1 MIRTSVICLAALLA
15 VSGCASPVI
24 YDLESD
30 KVMVQATDDSA
41 ATMHT
46 ADAGCTIHD
55 RKAVG
60 PLSHRCL
67 DNSCFKKIYLFACKE
82 GAQNLTQQALSAR

>member
-1 MIRTSVICLAALLA
+1 MLRKFLVSVPLALLA
-15 VSGCASPVI
+15 GACASPFI

-30 KVMVQATDDSA
+30 KVMVQSQSDDA

-46 ADAGCTIHD
+46 ADEGCGIHG
-55 RKAVG
+55 RTAVG

-67 DNSCFKKIYLFACKE
+67 DGYCINKVYLFACRDSGKNVV
-82 GAQNLTQQALSAR
+82 GRTQ

>member
-1 MIRTSVICLAALLA
+1 MIRTSLICFTLAFA

-30 KVMVQATDDSA
+30 KVMVQATGDDA
-41 ATMHT
+41 ATRHT
-46 ADAGCTIHD
+46 ADEGCTIHG

-60 PLSHRCL
+60 PLSQRCL
-67 DNSCFKKIYLFACKE
+67 DGYCINKVYLFACK
-82 GAQNLTQQALSAR
+82 SS